1 MDDIDKLI
9 EQLKSPDANA
19 RINAAKRLGEL
30 KDPGAIPALEKAL
43 NDSDSNVRC
52 EAKNSLVRLRAS
64 SHRVAKELRDLMT
77 GQTLLKSPQ
86 TLYRVEETEVIPL
99 VNVLASPLYYPRQI
113 AFDRLERKL
122 QGCKTIEDV
131 LKFESEMSEGYDRI
145 KKKEHKGDEKK
156 SEIEIARL
164 RTAVAMRKNE
174 LAHDKGILL
183 DGIPKPPKPNKGIY
197 QSARVMRN
205 G

>member
-9 EQLKSPDANA
+9 KQLKSPDADA
-19 RINAAKRLGEL
+19 RKNAAERLGEL
-30 KDPGAIPALEKAL
+30 KNLGAIPALEKAL

-52 EAKNSLVRLRAS
+52 EAKNSLVRLS
-64 SHRVAKELRDLMT
+64 FSHRVAKELCDLMT
-77 GQTLLKSPQ
+77 GRTLLESPQ
-86 TLYRVEETEVIPL
+86 TLYKVEETEVIPL
-99 VNVLASPLYYPRQI
+99 VKVLASPLYYPRVI
-113 AFDRLERKL
+113 ALEKLERKL

-131 LKFESEMSEGYDRI
+131 LKFESEMSEGYESI

-164 RTAVAMRKNE
+164 RTAIAKRKNE
-174 LAHDKGILL
+174 LAHDKGIIL
-183 DGIPKPPKPNKGIY
+183 DGIPKPPKPKKGIY
-197 QSARVMRN
+197 RALRVMRN